1 MTMKTGNEHIDWAAG
16 PPCNGVI
23 LHEDPAT
30 ELRAMKLW
38 SQIADGMGPEIKC
51 DITPWPTG
59 LFEAPRLRERAF
71 RDARQTDVVTISVHD
86 IGYLSADVSK
96 WLTQWLNSKSS
107 LPRALIILH
116 DGEEQNEVVTFLKM
130 LAEFV
135 GVSVFSR
142 GGEAAN
148 GSDATGTKH
157 DCQREESLAF
167 AP

>member
-1 MTMKTGNEHIDWAAG
+1 MKATSEHIDWAGG

-38 SQIADGMGPEIKC
+38 SQIAEGMGPEITC
-51 DITPWPTG
+51 DLTPWPLA

-71 RDARQTDVVTISVHD
+71 RDAEQTDVVTISVHD
-86 IGYLSADVSK
+86 VARLSADVSK
-96 WLTQWLNSKSS
+96 WLTQWLNTKSS

-142 GGEAAN
+142 GGEIAN
-148 GSDATGTKH
+148 GSDAIGATH
-157 DCQREESLAF
+157 YRQREESLAF